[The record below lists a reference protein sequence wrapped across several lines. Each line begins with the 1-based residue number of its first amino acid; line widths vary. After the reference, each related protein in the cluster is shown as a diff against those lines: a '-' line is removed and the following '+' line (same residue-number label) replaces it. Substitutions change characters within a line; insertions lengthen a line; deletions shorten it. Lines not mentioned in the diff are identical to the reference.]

1 MNDEKG
7 GRWVV
12 VVSNWGAGLGG
23 IVPERTQGVSIDT
36 VPLEVNYL
44 IICLLFLFPVRG
56 SFNGIIHRTAAA
68 ATEEAL
74 ALYKD
79 GYNESSSES
88 SFINVCRFHECP
100 STTYSFPS
108 CPPPIR
114 SSSWEE
120 VRGLIWAHPWIVKAA
135 LIGSSVL
142 YAWLLS
148 SWYRQGIWATHQ
160 QHLGARPIFM
170 SAPTG

>member
-1 MNDEKG
+1 MG
-7 GRWVV
+7 GKWSRTEGQV
-12 VVSNWGAGLGG
+12 GG
-23 IVPERTQGVSIDT
+23 GVVPERTQGVSIDT

-108 CPPPIR
+108 FLP
-114 SSSWEE
+114 STNSFLLL
-120 VRGLIWAHPWIVKAA
+120 GGGAWIN
-135 LIGSSVL
+135 
-142 YAWLLS
+142 LS
-148 SWYRQGIWATHQ
+148 T
-160 QHLGARPIFM
+160 PM
-170 SAPTG
+170 NC